1 MSIVL
6 DDLTARL
13 DTLTKAVL
21 SQPLAHIGCSRV
33 TIRPLSLRGKAFFQL
48 EYQHGQKVTHRNVTK
63 GELPGLFAQELDGLY
78 LQAVLCTETETRQYI
93 RKTNGSYKCTAK
105 GEAQRTAAPKAHD
118 RRKEYI
124 LAEGENIPALVDL
137 GVFTPDLRIVKAKYD
152 KYKQINRFIEL
163 VDDAFR
169 ASEQQEITI
178 LDFGCGKSYLTFIL
192 YYYFTV
198 KRGVKATI
206 LGYDLKE
213 DVVEHCNA
221 IAQKYGY
228 DGLRFVVS
236 DVTRDTL
243 ADTHVDM
250 VVTLH
255 ACDTATDYALWYAVE
270 KGVKHIFSV
279 PCCQHEINAT
289 IHKGGDFDVLLR
301 HGLLQERFSALLLEK
316 NQGRICNITV
326 PSTFSPY
333 WHPMAY
339 VASKAGQNTMIATMG
354 WEFDHFHVPVE
365 AFTIHPGAT
374 STDLNGHYD
383 GPGSHQPDVI
393 GQKVAEIINDGKR
406 HNGEFIELYPIVD
419 EGNY

>member
-1 MSIVL
+1 M
-6 DDLTARL
+6 
-13 DTLTKAVL
+13 
-21 SQPLAHIGCSRV
+21 
-33 TIRPLSLRGKAFFQL
+33 
-48 EYQHGQKVTHRNVTK
+48 
-63 GELPGLFAQELDGLY
+63 
-78 LQAVLCTETETRQYI
+78 LCTETETRQYI

-152 KYKQINRFIEL
+152 KYKHTNRFIEL

-301 HGLLQERFSALLLEK
+301 HGLLQERFSALLTDSIRAAVLEDMGYTVDVIEFIDFAHSPK
-316 NQGRICNITV
+316 NLMLRCVKDRRVGERNLSAARELAEKYGFRQTLLELAEKKCH
-326 PSTFSPY
+326 S
-333 WHPMAY
+333 A
-339 VASKAGQNTMIATMG
+339 QNT
-354 WEFDHFHVPVE
+354 
-365 AFTIHPGAT
+365 AF
-374 STDLNGHYD
+374 
-383 GPGSHQPDVI
+383 
-393 GQKVAEIINDGKR
+393 
-406 HNGEFIELYPIVD
+406 
-419 EGNY
+419 

>member
-6 DDLTARL
+6 DDLAARL

-21 SQPLAHIGCSRV
+21 SQPLARIGCSKV
-33 TIRPLSLRGKAFFQL
+33 TIRPLTLRGKPFFQL
-48 EYQHGQKVTHRNVTK
+48 EYQQGQKVVHHNVTK
-63 GELPGLFAQELDGLY
+63 GALPELFAQELDGLY

-93 RKTNGSYKCTAK
+93 RKANGGYKCTAK
-105 GEAQRTAAPKAHD
+105 GTAQRAAAPKAHD
-118 RRKEYI
+118 RKKEYL

-137 GVFTPDLRIVKAKYD
+137 GVFTQDFRIVRAKYD

-169 ASEQQEITI
+169 ATERQEITI

-213 DVVEHCNA
+213 DVVEHCNEV
-221 IAQKYGY
+221 AQKYGY

-270 KGVKHIFSV
+270 KGVEHIFSV
-279 PCCQHEINAT
+279 PCCQHEVNAS
-289 IHKGGDFDVLLR
+289 IHKGGDFDLLLR
-301 HGLLQERFSALLLEK
+301 HGLLQERFSALLTDAIRAAVFEDMGYTVDVIEFIDFAHSPKNLMLRCVKDRRAGEK
-316 NQGRICNITV
+316 NLRAAKELAERYGFRQTLL
-326 PSTFSPY
+326 
-333 WHPMAY
+333 AL
-339 VASKAGQNTMIATMG
+339 AEKNT
-354 WEFDHFHVPVE
+354 
-365 AFTIHPGAT
+365 GA
-374 STDLNGHYD
+374 
-383 GPGSHQPDVI
+383 PR
-393 GQKVAEIINDGKR
+393 E
-406 HNGEFIELYPIVD
+406 
-419 EGNY
+419 